1 MYCNYCGTANPDEGA
16 FCRKCGKRK
25 HSPTSQSSSSGG
37 VDVSSVKSESVVA
50 AQDACTEEAVSPSIA
65 AHSSS
70 DPVELI
76 PSTHVMSAEPA
87 LPKARTSRKFAMVA
101 AAGVTACALLL
112 LGIWISRNHATQVR
126 TLDPDG
132 GNISSV
138 AFSSDGRLLATAAS
152 FHTIK
157 LWDVASGTYLR
168 TLSGDPATNWVA
180 FSPDGHL
187 MAASG
192 GAWGSGVQEAALW
205 DVTSGNMVR
214 VLAHARSV
222 GPVTF
227 SPDGRLI
234 ASTIDAIADS
244 EAALKM
250 WDVASGNEVRTLPGY
265 AGPVVFSPDGKL
277 LAIANNESIKLLDV
291 STGNTLR
298 TLPARM
304 SLGGDPSFTFSPDSH
319 MLAATPV
326 LNERGES
333 TMRLWDV
340 DSGKELRIFA
350 VSARGVAFSPDNH
363 LLASGDEDNTIKLWD
378 LSSGRLLRT
387 LAGHKDPVNCVM
399 FSPDGRVLASGSV
412 DGTAKLWAIELRGLT
427 DR

>member
-1 MYCNYCGTANPDEGA
+1 MYCNYCGAANPDEGT

-25 HSPTSQSSSSGG
+25 HSPTSQSSDSGG
-37 VDVSSVKSESVVA
+37 VDVSLLTSESAIVA
-50 AQDACTEEAVSPSIA
+50 QNVEGLTPSIA
-65 AHSSS
+65 THSSPE
-70 DPVELI
+70 PVESN
-76 PSTHVMSAEPA
+76 PSTRVTSGDSTV
-87 LPKARTSRKFAMVA
+87 PKAKISRKFAMGAGA
-101 AAGVTACALLL
+101 AAAVSALLL
-112 LGIWISRNHATQVR
+112 LGIWILRVHASQAR

-132 GNISSV
+132 GNITSV
-138 AFSSDGRLLATAAS
+138 AFSSDGKLLATAAS

-192 GAWGSGVQEAALW
+192 GAWGSGVQEVALW
-205 DVTSGNMVR
+205 DVASGNVVR
-214 VLAHARSV
+214 ILAHAKSV

-227 SPDGRLI
+227 SPDGRLV
-234 ASTIDAIADS
+234 ASTIGTIGDS

-250 WDVASGNEVRTLPGY
+250 WDVGSGNEIRTLPGY

-277 LAIANNESIKLLDV
+277 LATANKDAINLLDV

-304 SLGGDPSFTFSPDSH
+304 SLGEDPSIAFSPDSH
-319 MLAATPV
+319 MLADAPV
-326 LNERGES
+326 LDERGES
-333 TMRLWDV
+333 TIRLWDV
-340 DSGKELRIFA
+340 TSGSPLRTFA

-363 LLASGDEDNTIKLWD
+363 VLASGHGDNTIKLWD
-378 LSSGRLLRT
+378 VASGRLLRT
-387 LAGHKDPVNCVM
+387 LSGHKDPVNCVI
-399 FSPDGRVLASGSV
+399 FSPDGRVLASGSI
-412 DGTAKLWAIELRGLT
+412 DGTARLWAT
-427 DR
+427 DSVR